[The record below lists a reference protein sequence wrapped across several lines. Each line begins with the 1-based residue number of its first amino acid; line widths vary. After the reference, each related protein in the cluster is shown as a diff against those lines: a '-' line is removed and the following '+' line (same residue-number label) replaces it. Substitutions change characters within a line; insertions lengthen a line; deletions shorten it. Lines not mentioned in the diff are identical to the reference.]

1 MVCQRQ
7 DQMIPADKVNYI
19 DEERY
24 HIVHDSRDI
33 VWIYT
38 YGNGLFAYDLAT
50 DELQHF
56 ESNINGFSHI
66 TSNFLQYI
74 MEDRAGGI
82 WVSSE
87 YTGISRLSVLNEGA
101 ERVFPED
108 ETLSD
113 RSNTVRM
120 INRMPDD
127 KIWLGTRRGGLYIYD
142 PHLKTIESSRYFDSN
157 IYAVEEGADGS
168 IWLGSRGNG
177 LSIDGKWY
185 TYHSDDPLSI
195 GNNNIFTLYRDR
207 KNRMWIGTFGGG
219 LNLAVK
225 EKDKYV
231 FKRFLNNFYSQRQ
244 EEIQR
249 KRAEADAVR
258 ENLEAQLGIVDKK
271 KEELD
276 KLQHQEIEKLEA
288 LSGLSADEAK
298 ERLVESLKEEAK
310 TQAQSYINDIMD
322 DAKLTASKE
331 AKRIVIQSIQRV
343 ATETAI
349 ENSVTVFH
357 IESDEIKGRIIGRE
371 GRNIRA
377 LEAATGVEIVVDD
390 TPEAIVLSAFDP
402 VRREIARLALHQLVT
417 DGRIHPARIEEVVA
431 KVRKQVEEEI
441 IETGKR
447 TTIDL
452 GIHGLHPELIR
463 IIGKMKYRSSY
474 GQNLLQHA
482 RETANLCAV
491 MASELG
497 LNPKKAKRAGLLHD
511 IGKVPDEEPELPH
524 ALLGMKLAEKFK
536 EKPDICNA
544 IGAHHDEI
552 EMTSLLA
559 PIVQVCDAISGARP
573 GARREIVEAYIKR
586 LNDLEQLAMS
596 YPGVTKTYAIQA
608 GRELRVIVGA
618 DKIDDKQTENLS
630 GEIAKKIQDEMTYPG
645 QVKITVIRE
654 TRAVSFAK

>member
-1 MVCQRQ
+1 MTVTILVSIACF
-7 DQMIPADKVNYI
+7 
-19 DEERY
+19 
-24 HIVHDSRDI
+24 IVGGFASYMFFKH
-33 VWIYT
+33 
-38 YGNGLFAYDLAT
+38 GLKSKY
-50 DELQHF
+50 
-56 ESNINGFSHI
+56 
-66 TSNFLQYI
+66 
-74 MEDRAGGI
+74 
-82 WVSSE
+82 
-87 YTGISRLSVLNEGA
+87 
-101 ERVFPED
+101 
-108 ETLSD
+108 
-113 RSNTVRM
+113 
-120 INRMPDD
+120 D
-127 KIWLGTRRGGLYIYD
+127 KI
-142 PHLKTIESSRYFDSN
+142 LKEAETEAEVI
-157 IYAVEEGADGS
+157 
-168 IWLGSRGNG
+168 
-177 LSIDGKWY
+177 K
-185 TYHSDDPLSI
+185 
-195 GNNNIFTLYRDR
+195 
-207 KNRMWIGTFGGG
+207 KNK
-219 LNLAVK
+219 LLEVK
-225 EKDKYV
+225 EK
-231 FKRFLNNFYSQRQ
+231 FLNKKADLEKEVSLRNQKIQQAENKLKQRELVLNQRQ

-249 KRAEADAVR
+249 KKVEAEAVK
-258 ENLEAQLGIVDKK
+258 ENLEAQLVIVDKK
-271 KEELD
+271 KEELEHM
-276 KLQHQEIEKLEA
+276 QRQEIEKLEA
-288 LSGLSADEAK
+288 ISGLSAEEAK
-298 ERLVESLKEEAK
+298 ERMVESLKEEAK

-524 ALLGMKLAEKFK
+524 ALYGMKLAEKFK

-544 IGAHHDEI
+544 IGAHHDEV

-618 DKIDDKQTENLS
+618 DKIDDKATENLS

-654 TRAVSFAK
+654 TRAVSYAK